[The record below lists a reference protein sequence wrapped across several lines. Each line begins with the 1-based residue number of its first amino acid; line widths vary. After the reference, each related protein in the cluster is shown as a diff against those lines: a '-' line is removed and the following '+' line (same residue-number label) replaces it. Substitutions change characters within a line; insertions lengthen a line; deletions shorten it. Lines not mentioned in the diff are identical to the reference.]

1 MGKNKKNNAVI
12 DDNLAIETSHNE
24 NKEHM
29 ALDDSRRVKVL
40 SPSRMVL
47 QRFFRNRLAV
57 VGLIILA
64 VMFAFCFIGG
74 LISPYE
80 QTQTFKGYF
89 PIPKIYVNGAYNVNY
104 DYIVVDG
111 MELTAQ
117 DRAEITYAITNEI
130 ASTAELTT
138 LGNYSKNSFSLTKL
152 DEHTYDV
159 EAEQAVAEIQM
170 IPGAEFQVLAEG
182 FNISDEFK
190 AKYDELGVTAFNRD
204 TLTFD
209 ADGETYTVKTAK
221 KVTTVYRNSFLCCT
235 TFYNIS
241 VVARDFDELA
251 QSSDFRLAFE
261 RAAAAKAASFELE
274 GVTYKLVE
282 ATEYPSRSV
291 TSYDIF
297 RVESDGTETPFAFA
311 SDFKLNPDGNYSN
324 AFISVDFKKK
334 VMEVSDGMTSSSDKS
349 HRTFEYVSYVLE
361 TVQEVPV
368 YEEDGKTQKKNPD
381 GTPMTETTTVRDVV
395 DGPGEG
401 VVEEIIEYD
410 IEYSSNKYIVRT
422 ETSTYMLSLYE
433 RPSSKHLLGTD
444 GNAMDTLT
452 RLMYGGQVSLMVGFV
467 VVFIE
472 CFIGVIFGGISGYF
486 GGVVDT
492 ILMRFVD
499 LFNCIPYWPMMLIVG
514 SIMDAHKVAPEL
526 RIWMI
531 MALMGILGWTS
542 MARTVRGQILS
553 LREQDFMI
561 ATEATGIRV
570 SRRIFKH
577 LVPNVMPLLIVTA
590 TMGLGSAIISE
601 STLSYLGLGIK
612 YPLASWGTMINSV
625 QTATQM
631 SNYWYIWVPSGL
643 CILITVLGFNFA
655 GDGLRDAFDP
665 KMKR

>member
-1 MGKNKKNNAVI
+1 MSKKKKNNTVI

-40 SPSRMVL
+40 SPTRMVM
-47 QRFFRNRLAV
+47 QRFIRNKLAV

-64 VMFAFCFIGG
+64 VMFAFCFLGG
-74 LISPYE
+74 LISPYK
-80 QTQTFKGYF
+80 QTQTFKDYF
-89 PIPKIYVNGAYNVNY
+89 TVPKIYVNGAFNKNF
-104 DYIVVDG
+104 DYIVADD
-111 MELTAQ
+111 MSLNAQ
-117 DRAEITYAITNEI
+117 DRAEITYAIKNDI
-130 ASTAELTT
+130 TT
-138 LGNYSKNSFSLTKL
+138 TVDLPGNVNYSENSFSLVKL
-152 DEHTYDV
+152 NDHSYEV
-159 EAEQAVAEIQM
+159 MAEQALAQIEM
-170 IPGAEFQVLAEG
+170 SPGAEFEILAEG
-182 FNISDEFK
+182 FTISDEFL
-190 AKYDELGVTAFNRD
+190 AAYEALGISPLNRD

-221 KVTTVYRNSFLCCT
+221 KVTTVYRNSFICCT
-235 TFYNIS
+235 TFYNLS
-241 VVARDFDELA
+241 VFKREFADLASTFEFRYAFEEAAARA
-251 QSSDFRLAFE
+251 QSSFE
-261 RAAAAKAASFELE
+261 VD
-274 GVTYKLVE
+274 GTTYKLVE
-282 ATEYPSRSV
+282 AVDYPSRSV
-291 TSYDIF
+291 TSYDVY
-297 RVESDGTETPFAFA
+297 RVESDGAETLFAFG
-311 SDFKLNPDGNYSN
+311 SDFLLNPDGNYSKS
-324 AFISVDFKKK
+324 FISADFKKK
-334 VMEVSDGMTSSSDKS
+334 VMEVSTGMTSSSDKS
-349 HRTFEYVSYVLE
+349 HRTFEYPSYVLE
-361 TVQEVPV
+361 SEQEVPV
-368 YEEDGKTQKKNPD
+368 YEEDGKTPKMNPD
-381 GTPMTETTTVRDVV
+381 GTPVTEKTTVRDIV

-401 VVEEIIEYD
+401 VVEEMISYE
-410 IEYSSNKYIVRT
+410 IEYSSEKYIVRT
-422 ETSTYMLSLYE
+422 ETSTYMLSIYE
-433 RPSSKHLLGTD
+433 RPSWEHPLGTD

-467 VVFIE
+467 VVFLE
-472 CFIGVIFGGISGYF
+472 CLIGVIFGGISGYF

-526 RIWMI
+526 RIWLI
-531 MALMGILGWTS
+531 MALMGILGWTG

-570 SRRIFKH
+570 SRRIFRH

-601 STLSYLGLGIK
+601 STLSFLGLGVK
-612 YPLASWGTMINSV
+612 FPLASWGTMINSV
-625 QTATQM
+625 QTATEM

-643 CILITVLGFNFA
+643 CILVTVLGFNFA